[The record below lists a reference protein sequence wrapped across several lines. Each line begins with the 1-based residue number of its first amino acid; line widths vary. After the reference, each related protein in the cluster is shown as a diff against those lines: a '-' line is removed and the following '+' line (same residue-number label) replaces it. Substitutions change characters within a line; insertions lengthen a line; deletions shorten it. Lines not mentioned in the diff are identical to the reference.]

1 MAYAKEV
8 SPMSIVFYGGLDVHQ
23 ESIVSFLFSPQT
35 GESMEEETPNE
46 RVQFMR
52 AVGRWRKRGELRLCY
67 EASSAGFVIKR
78 WLDEAGVDCEVV
90 APGFIP
96 KGSGDRIK
104 TDRRDARKLAQLYQS
119 GMLRTVRVPDHEEEV
134 VRSLVRHRDD
144 LTRDMTRTKN
154 RILKFL
160 SLRGLRYT
168 EGRNWTEGHRKW
180 LRQLNLEPLEEVVLQ
195 SHLSSLEQLEDQRAR
210 IDERIAEVAKA
221 PAYHDKVQR
230 LMCLRGI
237 ALYSAMVLVTEIG
250 DVHRFR
256 GAPELMSYLG
266 LVPQE
271 HSSGEHRHS
280 GKITKVGN
288 SRGRWVLSEAAWN
301 QTNKPGRSD
310 RLRKQRRSQSAEVVA
325 ISKKAEQRLNRKF
338 WKIAVRKDRNTAAI
352 AVAREMAGF
361 VWALL
366 TLEMA

>member
-1 MAYAKEV
+1 
-8 SPMSIVFYGGLDVHQ
+8 MSIVFYGGLDVHQ
-23 ESIVSFLFSPQT
+23 KSIAAFLFSPGT
-35 GESMEEETPNE
+35 GESMEEEIPND
-46 RVQFMR
+46 RVRFLH
-52 AVGRWRKRGELRLCY
+52 AVSRWRKRGELHLCY

-78 WLDEAGVDCEVV
+78 WLDEVGVDCEVV

-104 TDRRDARKLAQLYQS
+104 TDRRDARRLAQLYQS
-119 GMLRTVRVPDHEEEV
+119 GMLRAVRVPDSAEET

-160 SLRGLRYT
+160 GLRGLRYT
-168 EGRNWTEGHRKW
+168 DGHNWTEQHRKW
-180 LRQLNLEPLEEVVLQ
+180 LHHLNLEPLQAVVLQ
-195 SHLSSLEQLEDQRAR
+195 SHLSSLDQLETQRAQ
-210 IDERIAEVAKA
+210 IDQRIAEVAQT

-237 ALYSAMVLVTEIG
+237 ALYSAMVLVTEIV

-266 LVPQE
+266 LVPRE
-271 HSSGEHRHS
+271 HSSGDSRHS
-280 GKITKVGN
+280 GRITKVGN
-288 SRGRWVLSEAAWN
+288 TRGRWVLSEAAWN
-301 QTNKPGRSD
+301 QTRNPGTSD
-310 RLRKQRRSQSAEVVA
+310 RLRKQRRSQPAAVAA
-325 ISKKAEQRLNRKF
+325 ISRKAEQRLHHKF
-338 WKIAVRKDRNTAAI
+338 WKIAVRKDRNTAAT

-366 TLEMA
+366 TLEVA

>member
-1 MAYAKEV
+1 
-8 SPMSIVFYGGLDVHQ
+8 MSIVFYGGLDVHQ
-23 ESIVSFLFSPQT
+23 KSIAAFLFSPGT
-35 GESMEEETPNE
+35 GESMEEEIPND
-46 RVQFMR
+46 RVRFLH
-52 AVGRWRKRGELRLCY
+52 AVSRWRKRGELHLCY

-78 WLDEAGVDCEVV
+78 WLDEVGVDCEVV

-104 TDRRDARKLAQLYQS
+104 TDRRDARRLAQLYQS
-119 GMLRTVRVPDHEEEV
+119 GMLRAVRVPDSAEET

-160 SLRGLRYT
+160 GLRGLRYT
-168 EGRNWTEGHRKW
+168 DGHNWTEQHRKW
-180 LRQLNLEPLEEVVLQ
+180 LHHLNLEPLQAVVLQ
-195 SHLSSLEQLEDQRAR
+195 SHLSSLDQLETQRAQ
-210 IDERIAEVAKA
+210 IDQRIAEVAQT

-266 LVPQE
+266 LVPRE
-271 HSSGEHRHS
+271 HSSGDSRHS
-280 GKITKVGN
+280 GRITKVGN
-288 SRGRWVLSEAAWN
+288 TRGRWVLSEAAWN
-301 QTNKPGRSD
+301 QTRNPGTSD
-310 RLRKQRRSQSAEVVA
+310 RLRKQRRSQPAAVAA
-325 ISKKAEQRLNRKF
+325 ISRKAEQRLHHKF
-338 WKIAVRKDRNTAAI
+338 WKIAVRKDRNTAAT

-366 TLEMA
+366 TLEVA